1 MLEYTL
7 TLKTE
12 EDYNIIKKILKAFDG
27 ARIRPS
33 KKNEYTIEDA
43 LKEAKNGE
51 IVGPFHSVE
60 DFMKDLLS

>member
-12 EDYNIIKKILKAFDG
+12 EDYNIIKKLLKAFDG
-27 ARIRPS
+27 ARIYPRE
-33 KKNEYTIEDA
+33 KTEYTIEDA
-43 LKEAKNGE
+43 FDEVKNGDV
-51 IVGPFHSVE
+51 VGPFNSVE